1 MDLDTSELLLTMR
14 PQHYEI
20 ICYHCQQSAEKYF
33 KGYLIFNG
41 IVAPPKIHDLVD
53 LNKRC
58 FEFEP
63 LFTEILD
70 ECEILTQYGVQPRY
84 PDEIYM
90 DENLMKKAL
99 DCARKIKEF
108 APLNEI
114 RRKLEESMK

>member
-1 MDLDTSELLLTMR
+1 MYLDTSELLLTMR
-14 PQHYEI
+14 PQHFEI

-33 KGYLIFNG
+33 KGFLIFNG
-41 IVAPPKIHDLVD
+41 IDAPPKIHDLVD

-58 FEFEP
+58 SVFEP
-63 LFTEILD
+63 LFAEILD

-99 DCARKIKEF
+99 ACARK
-108 APLNEI
+108 
-114 RRKLEESMK
+114 